1 MHVIIKWSR
10 ALFFLSFFVQ
20 AFLICCCLATLSNCR
35 PQNDKIDIH
44 DTDDEFVIKKPQNS
58 DPKYTD
64 FLDELY
70 KHDSAKQS
78 ASPKSKRDLNTQDDK
93 IMFDDPNLFYDTQ
106 PIMEKTVSQ
115 LYQSNEFKRSKR
127 MILFRYLSRVSF
139 DNPI

>member
-1 MHVIIKWSR
+1 MTFSSS
-10 ALFFLSFFVQ
+10 LSLSFSVK
-20 AFLICCCLATLSNCR
+20 AILICCWCLATLSNCR
-35 PQNDKIDIH
+35 PQNDKLDIH
-44 DTDDEFVIKKPQNS
+44 DTDDEFVIKKPDNT

-78 ASPKSKRDLNTQDDK
+78 ASPISKRDLSTQDDK

-115 LYQSNEFKRSKR
+115 HYQSNEFKRSKR
-127 MILFRYLSRVSF
+127 MILFRYLSRLSF